1 MKNNILIIIGTFI
14 ITIVILY
21 SFNLINT
28 NKDKEIEQLNT
39 EIINLK
45 NEINQYKE
53 DKQFYKNLYVS
64 MAKEYENRLHE
75 LGIEEYILT
84 DTSR

>member
-14 ITIVILY
+14 ITIVVLY

-28 NKDKEIEQLNT
+28 NKDEEIKQLNT
-39 EIINLK
+39 EILNLK
-45 NEINQYKE
+45 NEVNQYKD
-53 DKQFYKNLYVS
+53 DKDFYKQKYIDLAN
-64 MAKEYENRLHE
+64 EYSNEI
-75 LGIEEYILT
+75 GQIILT